1 MSNRQNIISL
11 EIKIQIKEKYFSS
24 FNRSKSKMNYGK
36 EIFINNLFYFFIL
49 IILFQLFYFNNF
61 ILVQANQNQA
71 GTAQLVPVQLAEFPP
86 AVNQN
91 FFLVQNPTQV
101 NVNFKTLYVKKT
113 HPFCH
118 DVSTKINFIGPV

>member
-1 MSNRQNIISL
+1 
-11 EIKIQIKEKYFSS
+11 
-24 FNRSKSKMNYGK
+24 MNYGK
-36 EIFINNLFYFFIL
+36 EIFINHLFYLIFFIL
-49 IILFQLFYFNNF
+49 IILYYFNDF

-118 DVSTKINFIGPV
+118 DVSTKINFIGLV

>member
-11 EIKIQIKEKYFSS
+11 EIKIQIKEKYFFS

-36 EIFINNLFYFFIL
+36 EIFINYLFFYFNNFIL
-49 IILFQLFYFNNF
+49 IILFNIF
-61 ILVQANQNQA
+61 LVQANQNQA

-118 DVSTKINFIGPV
+118 DVSTKINFLGLV

>member
-1 MSNRQNIISL
+1 
-11 EIKIQIKEKYFSS
+11 
-24 FNRSKSKMNYGK
+24 MNYGK
-36 EIFINNLFYFFIL
+36 EILKYIIYIFANNFFNFIFY
-49 IILFQLFYFNNF
+49 NNF

-118 DVSTKINFIGPV
+118 DVSKK